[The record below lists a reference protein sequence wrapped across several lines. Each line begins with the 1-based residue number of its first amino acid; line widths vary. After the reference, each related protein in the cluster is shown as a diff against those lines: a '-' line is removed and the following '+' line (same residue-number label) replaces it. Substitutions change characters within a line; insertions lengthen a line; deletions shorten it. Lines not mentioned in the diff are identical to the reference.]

1 MFGKSSLSTLALC
14 LAAALCGLAI
24 ILLVCASGVQR
35 FVELAGVNIPAGDV
49 LTDYTAGILWACLLG
64 VSILIWPV
72 SWRDKRMLVAAWI
85 IKSLVCL
92 VVMLPYEQS
101 YSGLDCWYYFQRAHA
116 DMSVL
121 AAGLLD
127 GGANLVIAVGG
138 VHLKLGPDSYHAMKL
153 TFSMIGFVAVYL
165 FYRSAQIL
173 IARQASIVF
182 WGLTLY
188 PTILFWSSIL
198 GKDPIILLGIA
209 IHIWGLVNVAV
220 RRKHSY
226 LWAVLAGIVVASSV
240 RIWMG
245 PILLGPALLM
255 LGVRIRH
262 SGWRLAAITVMGLS
276 LAGLCYATF
285 DRLEFA
291 QAADILDATRS
302 ISNGWDRANSS
313 LKLDAELNSTADL
326 LLFVPQG
333 MFIAY
338 FRPLPGDVPHV
349 FGLLAGCENLILLLL
364 SVWALFRLRRRDFRE
379 SFFIWGLTL
388 LLFWGLAYSVIA
400 YKDLGTAA
408 RFKLQ
413 IIPVMLSMIWFLI
426 ARPQERIS

>member
-1 MFGKSSLSTLALC
+1 MFAKSSLTTATSL
-14 LAAALCGLAI
+14 LAAGACGLAI
-24 ILLVCASGVQR
+24 ILLVCGSGAQH
-35 FVELAGVNIPAGDV
+35 FVEAAGVNIPSGDV
-49 LTDYTAGILWACLLG
+49 LGDYTAGVLWACLLG
-64 VSILIWPV
+64 FSILIWPI
-72 SWRDKRMLVAAWI
+72 SWHDKRMLLVAWV
-85 IKSLVCL
+85 IKSVVCL

-101 YSGLDCWYYFQRAHA
+101 YTGLDCWYYFQHAHA

-121 AAGLLD
+121 AKGFLE

-138 VHLKLGPDSYHAMKL
+138 IHLKLGPDSYHAMKL

-165 FYRSAQIL
+165 FYRSAEIL
-173 IARQASIVF
+173 VARQAPIIF
-182 WGLTLY
+182 WGFTLY

-262 SGWRLAAITVMGLS
+262 SGWRFAAILLMGLS

-285 DRLEFA
+285 DRFELA
-291 QAADILDATRS
+291 QATDILDATRS
-302 ISNGWDRANSS
+302 ISNGWDKANSS
-313 LKLDAELNSTADL
+313 LKLDVQLNSVTDL
-326 LLFVPQG
+326 LLFAPIGV
-333 MFIAY
+333 FIAY

-349 FGLLAGCENLILLLL
+349 FGFLAGCENLVLLLCA
-364 SVWALFRLRRRDFRE
+364 VWALFRIKFKDFRDDI
-379 SFFIWGLTL
+379 FLWGVTL
-388 LLFWGLAYSVIA
+388 LTFWGLAYGFIA

-413 IIPVMLSMIWFLI
+413 IIPVMLGMIWFLI
-426 ARPQERIS
+426 SRPRAGRL